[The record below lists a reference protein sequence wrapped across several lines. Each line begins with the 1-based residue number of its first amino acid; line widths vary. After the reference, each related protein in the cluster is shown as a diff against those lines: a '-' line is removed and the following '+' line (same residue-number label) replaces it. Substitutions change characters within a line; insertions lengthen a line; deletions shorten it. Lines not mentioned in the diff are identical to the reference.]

1 MLPSLLVHLGV
12 IDFPAD
18 SALSKLF
25 PGAGSDDNLN
35 GLLGVA
41 PEPPA
46 KSGPGAKKPPPQ
58 DGPVVTQDQSYI
70 LRSAAIDACE
80 LIVETARSVD
90 ATSFEDK
97 QLAWISQMTLPN
109 LDMWIWAVAK
119 DRTDYRALVRF
130 VDQNTVYF

>member
-25 PGAGSDDNLN
+25 PGTGSDDNLN